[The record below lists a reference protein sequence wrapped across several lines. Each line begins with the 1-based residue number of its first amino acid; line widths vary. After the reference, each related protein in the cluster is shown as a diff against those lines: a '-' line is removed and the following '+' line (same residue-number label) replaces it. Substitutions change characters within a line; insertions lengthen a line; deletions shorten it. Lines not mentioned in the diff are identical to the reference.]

1 MLDFLHI
8 ENVAVVKKLDIDF
21 GSGFNVLTG
30 ETGAGKSIIIDS
42 INMLLGAKTSK
53 EIIRHGQDRAVV
65 SASFSNIANEVY
77 DLCDELGVSYDKDD
91 AFVISRTLTIDGRNT
106 VKINSSPATLM
117 QLKAIGAKIINIHG
131 QNENHSFM
139 NKANH
144 ILLLDEF
151 AENDGLIEKY
161 KELYHKLTSIKSE
174 ISKLIEENKQKDTV
188 VDILEYQIKEIAS
201 AKLKDA
207 DEEEKLNELRAKLRG
222 AEKLIKSSTVTYK
235 ALLQNESGVS
245 ACVLIDKAIDALTKI
260 ADVEGEANEFIEKLT
275 NFKYE
280 IEDIAERSRD
290 FASFDGVGDPQR
302 QLEDVEDRLALIQR
316 LERKY
321 GGSISE
327 VLNFKAEAETK
338 LKSFENAE
346 NKIEDLKFEYKTIY
360 SSATELATKL
370 HDIRAKEAKR
380 LSKQVLDALV
390 FLDMPKVRFEIK
402 VALHE
407 KEGKPVLNP
416 FGYDDVEFM
425 IATNAGEELSP
436 MNKIASGGELAR
448 IMLALKSA
456 MTDKNGADTII
467 FDEIDTG
474 VSGSTSQK
482 IGIKLAQIS
491 NGTQT
496 FCVTHSAQ
504 IASLAQNHYFIKKNE
519 IDGRAETGISL
530 LDENQRVEEI
540 ARIIGGIDLTEK
552 QYDAAKELISQSKS
566 ILDTLNG

>member
-1 MLDFLHI
+1 MHI
-8 ENVAVVKKLDIDF
+8 ENVAVVKKLDVDF
-21 GSGFNVLTG
+21 GGGFNVLTG

-53 EIIRHGQDRAVV
+53 EIIRHGQERAVV
-65 SASFSNIANEVY
+65 SASLSNVSDEVY
-77 DLCDELGVSYDKDD
+77 CLCDELGVPYDRED
-91 AFVISRTLTIDGRNT
+91 AFVISRALTLDGRNT

-117 QLKAIGAKIINIHG
+117 QLKAIGSKIINIHG

-151 AENDGLIEKY
+151 AETDGLINEY
-161 KELYHKLTSIKSE
+161 RELYQKLTSIKSE
-174 ISKLIEENKQKDTV
+174 ITKLIEETKQKDTM

-201 AKLKDA
+201 AKLKDT

-222 AEKLIKSSTVTYK
+222 AEKLIKSSSVAYK
-235 ALLQNESGVS
+235 ALLQNDSGVS
-245 ACVLIDKAIDALTKI
+245 ACVLIDKAIEALNKI
-260 ADVEGEANEFIEKLT
+260 ADVESEANDFIEKLT

-280 IEDIAERSRD
+280 IEDIAERARD
-290 FASFDGVGDPQR
+290 FASFDGAGDPQK

-321 GGSISE
+321 GGSIAD
-327 VLNFKAEAETK
+327 VLNFKAEAEAK
-338 LKSFENAE
+338 LKTFENVE
-346 NKIEDLKFEYKTIY
+346 NKIEDLKFEYKSLY
-360 SSATELATKL
+360 AKATVLAAKL
-370 HDIRAKEAKR
+370 HDIRVKEAKR

-390 FLDMPKVRFEIK
+390 FLDMPKVRFEIR
-402 VALHE
+402 VDLHE
-407 KEGKPVLNP
+407 KDGKPVLNSY
-416 FGYDDVEFM
+416 GYDDVEFM

-491 NGTQT
+491 CGSQT

-519 IDGRAETGISL
+519 IDGRAETTISL

-552 QYDAAKELISQSKS
+552 QFDAAKELISQSKS
-566 ILDTLNG
+566 ILEGLNE